1 MPAIV
6 RFGVMTSVFALAI
19 TGCAAPPS
27 ADVDAAKAAVDKAV
41 SERAAQYAGESL
53 KAAQEAQAA
62 LAAELKAQDGK
73 LIKSYDR
80 ARELA
85 AAAKAAGDKAVA
97 EAVAGREKAEAVA
110 ARAKAAAASRAK
122 AKAEAVKVGGAIKAP
137 TKVKHV
143 DPIYP
148 PIAKTARVSGTVVL
162 EATVG
167 PDGKVIDT
175 RVVKSVPLL
184 DQAALDAVQQWEYT
198 PSVQK
203 GVAIPVVMT
212 ITINFTPK

>member
-1 MPAIV
+1 MPVIV
-6 RFGVMTSVFALAI
+6 RFGVMTLGLALAVA
-19 TGCAAPPS
+19 GCGAPPT
-27 ADVDAAKAAVDKAV
+27 ADVDAAKAAIEKAA
-41 SERAAQYAGESL
+41 SERAGQYASASF
-53 KAAQEAQAA
+53 KAAQDAQAA
-62 LAAELKAQDGK
+62 LDAELKAQEGK
-73 LIKSYDR
+73 FIKSYDR

-85 AAAKAAGDKAVA
+85 AEAKAAGDKAAA
-97 EAVAGREKAEAVA
+97 EAGAEREKAEAAA
-110 ARAKAAAASRAK
+110 ARAKAAAAARAK

-148 PIAKTARVSGTVVL
+148 TIAKTARVSGTVVL

-167 PDGKVIDT
+167 PDGRVIDT

-184 DQAALDAVQQWEYT
+184 DQAAIDAVQQWEYT
-198 PSVQK
+198 PSMQK

>member
-1 MPAIV
+1 
-6 RFGVMTSVFALAI
+6 MTSIFALAI

-27 ADVDAAKAAVDKAV
+27 ADMDAAKAAVDKAV

-62 LAAELKAQDGK
+62 LDAELKAQDGK

-85 AAAKAAGDKAVA
+85 AAAKAAGDKAAA

-110 ARAKAAAASRAK
+110 ARAKAAAAARAK
-122 AKAEAVKVGGAIKAP
+122 AKAEAVKVGGAIKPP

-148 PIAKTARVSGTVVL
+148 AIAKSARVSGTVVL
-162 EATVG
+162 EATIDPV
-167 PDGKVIDT
+167 GKVIDT

-184 DQAALDAVQQWEYT
+184 DQAAIDAVQQWEYT
-198 PSVQK
+198 PSTHK
-203 GVAIPVVMT
+203 GVAVPVVMT
-212 ITINFTPK
+212 VTINFTPK